1 MMILVIGKWHL
12 SNHDRML
19 FAKEWRDALEQTP
32 NLDFYQ
38 ESSNID
44 RYDKLVEEN
53 NGSLRFSEWYYGPQK
68 RLFISPQFKFFL
80 GKKWLKKGTMTF
92 AYQKVDESRV
102 NRKFGE
108 ISRSNKLE
116 SVDVLSLNTDF
127 FGYSKG
133 GHSYSYGLELTHNK
147 INSEAY
153 PTEEDPKVT
162 STLSILWGPIVIAF
176 CRCPER

>member
-1 MMILVIGKWHL
+1 M
-12 SNHDRML
+12 
-19 FAKEWRDALEQTP
+19 
-32 NLDFYQ
+32 
-38 ESSNID
+38 
-44 RYDKLVEEN
+44 
-53 NGSLRFSEWYYGPQK
+53 
-68 RLFISPQFKFFL
+68 
-80 GKKWLKKGTMTF
+80 KKGTMTF

-133 GHSYSYGLELTHNK
+133 GHSYSYGLEWTHNK

-153 PTEEDPKVT
+153 AFDLELDFERITGFSNRRPIPSVIQIAVALRKV
-162 STLSILWGPIVIAF
+162 LQFI
-176 CRCPER
+176 